1 MIWRRE
7 WIGALEHI
15 IRVAWYRFRSLFR
28 RQWAAYL
35 TIVILFGSIGGVA
48 LASAAAARR
57 TESSFPVFLA
67 STDPSN
73 LLVVPAPPSPLPNYS
88 PKVTKE
94 MTRLHD
100 VQRIESAV
108 FLNVFEL
115 KKSREPNR
123 SIFQGG
129 SNAVLGSIDG
139 LFFHQDRPAVVK
151 GRMANPNDPDEVVM
165 SAGAAKVNHVHLGS
179 LVPLAFYSAAQENSP
194 SFGTAKVQPIL
205 IVDVRVVGIVVLNL
219 SVVQD
224 NIDRTN
230 YTIVTPA
237 LTKQLLTPPL
247 SSDLGWTMYGLQL
260 RNGNADIPKVE
271 REVSD
276 SLAKSTF
283 LLYHDY
289 SMVEAEAQHAIAPEV
304 IALWAFAIIAALALL
319 LVASM
324 AITRLVQ
331 SRRDEREV
339 LRALGASPRMI
350 GAGELVGLAGSLAV
364 GSVLALVIAVLLSP
378 LAPIGPVRPV
388 YPNPGF
394 NFDWLILNLGG
405 FGLFGVLTML
415 ALLSVFWATPERNLR
430 RATSLTTRGSST
442 VRALASA
449 GLAVSAVEGVR
460 FALVPGQG
468 RTAVPVRSAMVGTTL
483 AIVILTT
490 TLIFGSSLQSLVA
503 RPSLYG
509 WNFTYALGSTIG
521 VASTPP
527 ATSALLRHDP
537 KLAAWNSVLNFDVQI
552 NGATVPTM
560 VEASS
565 ASVAPPQLTGHGV
578 RNVHQ
583 VVLGPETLA
592 ALHKRVGDTVV
603 ATYSGVLTVK
613 LKIVGTATF
622 ASIGSNLTLHPSLG
636 VGAVVSNQLLGK
648 GLSAG
653 AGCGQQTQFLLI
665 RYRPDISAATS
676 LKDSKRITSATNRYF
691 AKLPLASGCVGDSF
705 VVLNVERPAEIVNYR
720 TMGSTPLLLG
730 ALLAFAALTALAVT
744 LVASVRRRR
753 RDLAIFKTLGFKGHQ
768 LSSTVAWQA
777 SVTMAIGVIVGIPI
791 GIVLGRW
798 LWTLFARAI
807 YVVPEPSVPWLTLV
821 FVALGAM
828 LLVNVAAAI
837 PGRIAASTPTALV
850 LRSE

>member
-1 MIWRRE
+1 
-7 WIGALEHI
+7 
-15 IRVAWYRFRSLFR
+15 
-28 RQWAAYL
+28 
-35 TIVILFGSIGGVA
+35 
-48 LASAAAARR
+48 
-57 TESSFPVFLA
+57 
-67 STDPSN
+67 
-73 LLVVPAPPSPLPNYS
+73 
-88 PKVTKE
+88 
-94 MTRLHD
+94 
-100 VQRIESAV
+100 
-108 FLNVFEL
+108 
-115 KKSREPNR
+115 
-123 SIFQGG
+123 
-129 SNAVLGSIDG
+129 
-139 LFFHQDRPAVVK
+139 
-151 GRMANPNDPDEVVM
+151 
-165 SAGAAKVNHVHLGS
+165 
-179 LVPLAFYSAAQENSP
+179 
-194 SFGTAKVQPIL
+194 
-205 IVDVRVVGIVVLNL
+205 
-219 SVVQD
+219 
-224 NIDRTN
+224 
-230 YTIVTPA
+230 
-237 LTKQLLTPPL
+237 
-247 SSDLGWTMYGLQL
+247 
-260 RNGNADIPKVE
+260 
-271 REVSD
+271 
-276 SLAKSTF
+276 
-283 LLYHDY
+283 
-289 SMVEAEAQHAIAPEV
+289 
-304 IALWAFAIIAALALL
+304 
-319 LVASM
+319 
-324 AITRLVQ
+324 
-331 SRRDEREV
+331 
-339 LRALGASPRMI
+339 
-350 GAGELVGLAGSLAV
+350 
-364 GSVLALVIAVLLSP
+364 
-378 LAPIGPVRPV
+378 
-388 YPNPGF
+388 
-394 NFDWLILNLGG
+394 
-405 FGLFGVLTML
+405 
-415 ALLSVFWATPERNLR
+415 
-430 RATSLTTRGSST
+430 
-442 VRALASA
+442 
-449 GLAVSAVEGVR
+449 
-460 FALVPGQG
+460 
-468 RTAVPVRSAMVGTTL
+468 MVGTTL

-705 VVLNVERPAEIVNYR
+705 AVLNVERPAEIVSYR

-807 YVVPEPSVPWLTLV
+807 YVVREPSVPWLTLV